1 MLMPP
6 LFLDPAPGRQRQ
18 RDGLLQLSVF
28 NFFQHSENDDDDQ
41 NRCDFSMRYL
51 SMCLFSS

>member
-6 LFLDPAPGRQRQ
+6 LFLDPAPGRQRR